1 MAPVQEAGAVD
12 RTQPGHGKP
21 EAKEPSA
28 QGQTSSSIDPPS
40 SNKHSTPSP
49 SAEYTLHFLRSLTD
63 VAQIQECL
71 KQLEQEESQVDADL
85 DEILADREKLE
96 ARLDRLEVLG
106 PQLGNLQGE
115 SKAMIKIVTDT
126 ATLAETI
133 SVKVRQLDLEQSRVQ
148 TAIQHVEDVQ
158 ELKFCISGIQKAMDQ
173 QDYEDAARYIHKA
186 MQFDEKVLQGSF
198 AEISVPTAVNP
209 DYPTVFLTNAK
220 ARLLEIISSE
230 FDQAVQRQSAEDITK
245 FFKLFPQLGEEQAGL
260 DKYSRFV
267 CDIIA
272 GKAKESMI
280 EAYLLIR
287 LFESIA
293 IVIDQHQPVIEK
305 HYGPGKMLRV
315 IQRLQEESDNQ
326 SRKILDRFE
335 ELRNINRKIREIR
348 SFRDV
353 PRRLQPPPLVRSL
366 TPQPGSIGNGGGG
379 GGGSAQ
385 QSQQNQNAMSEV
397 IDPRELDIN
406 LNEMVLI
413 SQRSHLYNR
422 FLESRAKAEMEVLK
436 TVQELNNTKAGGAGE
451 NAKKLVP
458 TETTTTTITA
468 ATTTT
473 SVAGSNKQYN
483 ESGLLRVSGLT
494 SKVEE
499 VMDHYLVMEEF
510 FLRRSV
516 DKAMKINERDRGSL
530 TSSCVDD
537 VFYILKKTI
546 SRAVYTSNVDCLA
559 AMINFIQRTL
569 EMDYL
574 AEFQKEMQTAF
585 SNGDTGEARLDYM
598 ILLNNVNIS
607 ADYLEKLIV
616 EIEQDCVSSIS
627 ALSEHALEKA
637 RAVLAGLSASI
648 NKFKQILNSGID
660 QLFLQTMKP
669 RLRPLLQDAYKGIKY
684 VVTEEE
690 YAEQEASNSF
700 VNRFMSGFEAL
711 IEPLKPCLTEDNFN
725 QIVASAVTSITKTWE
740 KIIFDTRFNK
750 LGAIR
755 FDKDL
760 RSVGF
765 FLVSLTTWPMRDKLT
780 RLNQMSMLL
789 DLEELRDI
797 FDVWGHN
804 AGGAIAWRLTIMEV
818 RRILQL
824 RIDFSSDEVAKLK
837 L

>member
-1 MAPVQEAGAVD
+1 MVPVQEAATVD
-12 RTQPGHGKP
+12 RTQQGHGKGD
-21 EAKEPSA
+21 AKEASA
-28 QGQTSSSIDPPS
+28 PGQTSSSIDTPS
-40 SNKHSTPSP
+40 SNKLSTPSP
-49 SAEYTLHFLRSLTD
+49 STEYTLHFLRSLTD
-63 VAQIQECL
+63 VSQIQECL
-71 KQLEQEESQVDADL
+71 KQLEQQESQVDADL
-85 DEILADREKLE
+85 DDILADREELEAQLDKLE
-96 ARLDRLEVLG
+96 ILG

-158 ELKFCISGIQKAMDQ
+158 ELKFCISGIQKAMEQ

-198 AEISVPTAVNP
+198 AEISVPTAANP

-220 ARLLEIISSE
+220 GRLLEIISNE
-230 FDQAVQRQSAEDITK
+230 FDQAVLRQSAEDITK
-245 FFKLFPQLGEEQAGL
+245 YFKLFPQLDEEQAGL

-272 GKAKESMI
+272 SKAKESLI
-280 EAYLLIR
+280 EASKSPTFYADLLIR

-326 SRKILDRFE
+326 SRKILERFE
-335 ELRNINRKIREIR
+335 EERNIQRKIHEIK

-353 PRRLQPPPLVRSL
+353 PKRLQPAPLVRSL
-366 TPQPGSIGNGGGG
+366 TPQPGGLSG
-379 GGGSAQ
+379 Q
-385 QSQQNQNAMSEV
+385 QTHQPTMSEV

-422 FLESRAKAEMEVLK
+422 FLESRAKAEVEVLK
-436 TVQELNNTKAGGAGE
+436 TVQEVNNSSVGGGD
-451 NAKKLVP
+451 N
-458 TETTTTTITA
+458 
-468 ATTTT
+468 
-473 SVAGSNKQYN
+473 SNNKQYN
-483 ESGLLRVSGLT
+483 ASGLLRVSGLT

-516 DKAMKINERDRGSL
+516 DKAMKINERDQGSL

-574 AEFQKEMQTAF
+574 AEFQKDMQNAF
-585 SNGDTGEARLDYM
+585 SNGDTREARLEYM
-598 ILLNNVNIS
+598 VLLNNVNVS
-607 ADYLEKLIV
+607 ADYLEKLIA

-627 ALSEHALEKA
+627 SLSEHALEKA
-637 RAVLAGLSASI
+637 RAVLAGLSAST

-660 QLFLQTMKP
+660 QLFHQILKP
-669 RLRPLLQDAYKGIKY
+669 RLRPLLQDSYKGIKY

-711 IEPLKPCLTEDNFN
+711 IEPLKSYLTEDNFN
-725 QIVASAVTSITKTWE
+725 QIVASAVTSFTKTWE

-789 DLEELRDI
+789 DLEELEDVADI
-797 FDVWGHN
+797 WGHN
-804 AGGAIAWRLTIMEV
+804 AGGAINWRLTVMEV

-824 RIDFSSDEVAKLK
+824 RIDFSPEEVAKLK

>member
-1 MAPVQEAGAVD
+1 MAPVQQEARDITVVD
-12 RTQPGHGKP
+12 KLQPNQGKMD
-21 EAKEPSA
+21 ASTKDASVQ
-28 QGQTSSSIDPPS
+28 QGQASSSPIDKPP
-40 SNKHSTPSP
+40 KQHATLSP
-49 SAEYTLHFLRSLTD
+49 SAEYTLDFLRSLTD

-85 DEILADREKLE
+85 DEILADREELE
-96 ARLDRLEVLG
+96 ARLDRLEILG
-106 PQLGNLQGE
+106 PQLGNLQSE
-115 SKAMIKIVTDT
+115 SKAMVKIVTDT
-126 ATLAETI
+126 ATLAENI

-148 TAIQHVEDVQ
+148 TAIRHVEDIQ
-158 ELKFCISGIQKAMDQ
+158 ELKFCISGIQKAMEL

-186 MQFDEKVLQGSF
+186 MQFDKKVLEGSF
-198 AEISVPTAVNP
+198 AEISVPTAANP
-209 DYPTVFLTNAK
+209 DYPTTFLANAK
-220 ARLLEIISSE
+220 SRLLDIISEE

-245 FFKLFPQLGEEQAGL
+245 YFKLFPQLGEEQAGL

-267 CDIIA
+267 CDIVA
-272 GKAKESMI
+272 GKAKESLI
-280 EAYLLIR
+280 EASKSPTFYADLLIR

-293 IVIDQHQPVIEK
+293 IIIDQHQPVIEK

-326 SRKILDRFE
+326 SRKILERFE
-335 ELRNINRKIREIR
+335 EERGIQRKIHEIK
-348 SFRDV
+348 SFRDT
-353 PRRLQPPPLVRSL
+353 PKRFQPAPLVRSL
-366 TPQPGSIGNGGGG
+366 TPQPGAGVS
-379 GGGSAQ
+379 
-385 QSQQNQNAMSEV
+385 SQQHQRTMSDV
-397 IDPRELDIN
+397 IDPRELDVN

-422 FLESRAKAEMEVLK
+422 FLESRAKAEVEVLK
-436 TVQELNNTKAGGAGE
+436 TAQALNHSSE
-451 NAKKLVP
+451 SAKHHQDNNNSSS
-458 TETTTTTITA
+458 TTQILGVDGQN
-468 ATTTT
+468 
-473 SVAGSNKQYN
+473 SKQYN
-483 ESGLLRVSGLT
+483 EQSGLLRVSGLT

-516 DKAMKINERDRGSL
+516 DKAMKINERDQGSL

-546 SRAVYTSNVDCLA
+546 SRAVHTSNVDCLA

-574 AEFQKEMQTAF
+574 AEFQKDMQVAF
-585 SNGDTGEARLDYM
+585 SNGDTREARLDYM
-598 ILLNNVNIS
+598 VLLNNVNVS
-607 ADYLEKLIV
+607 ADYLEKLV
-616 EIEQDCVSSIS
+616 AEIEQDCVSSIS
-627 ALSEHALEKA
+627 SLSEHALEKA
-637 RAVLAGLSASI
+637 RAVLVGLSASAA
-648 NKFKQILNSGID
+648 KFKQILNSGME
-660 QLFLQTMKP
+660 QLFNQTLKP
-669 RLRPLLQDAYKGIKY
+669 RLRPLLQDSYKNIKY

-690 YAEQEASNSF
+690 YAEQEASNNF

-711 IEPLKPCLTEDNFN
+711 IEPLKSSLTEDNFN

-789 DLEELRDI
+789 DLEELGDVY
-797 FDVWGHN
+797 DVWGHN
-804 AGGAIAWRLTIMEV
+804 AGGAITWRLTVAEV
-818 RRILQL
+818 RRVLQL
-824 RIDFSSDEVAKLK
+824 RIDFSPEDVAKLK